1 VSRMR
6 ARWVTTLAGL
16 CCSLAWA
23 VGAEQVTVSGRVV
36 GPDGQGMP
44 DCELLVQYGTPPYE
58 RMLQRG
64 RSQADG
70 RFSFEVEVGGG
81 DWVVGVVAQKP
92 GLAMDWAHVPAR
104 EQLTLR
110 LRRDPV
116 TCAGTVTDVDGN
128 PIAGATVF
136 AASLHRSEDES
147 RGTYLSLA
155 DEALPSTHTDAQ
167 GRFEIGGLRPG
178 ERVRIA
184 AFAQGGERAETLNPV
199 PAAAQDAEIVLR
211 PEAVIAG
218 RATHEGTAVPG
229 MRVVFSPPMGLRYP
243 TTVTDED
250 GRYRSVHLPPGLY
263 HVLFEAPEGLSA
275 RAVGPLNLK
284 AGEQFTEA
292 DVELTPGGLVQGML
306 TDAET
311 GQPIV
316 GARVFASGPSRPSTF
331 GARAHT
337 DDSGSYTLRL
347 APGDYQ
353 VHALVQGAWLPWEEL
368 QPRRREVTL
377 SEGQTLAGV
386 DFALVKT
393 PRPVVRGRVLDP
405 DGEPAAGVRLGIL
418 GDLILEPEAGLLRY
432 ETDADGRF
440 EVTLNSPDTSW
451 MFVLAADA
459 ERDLLG
465 VARMKEAAEE
475 IEVELQPG
483 AYLEG
488 TVVDPA
494 GNVVPDCFVGVG
506 TSRFDTLAYATTND
520 DGSYVVG
527 PLPAGVGLT
536 ACAVGTEGRW
546 VREDA
551 REYSESIRLEPGEH
565 RVLPPLRLNL
575 ERRSLRGVVIDP
587 EMRPVRNATVHVSAG
602 GGVTATD
609 AEGAFEVT
617 GLAPRGEVWVV
628 AIHPTED
635 LFLAA
640 KVDPDE
646 IEQLELILQP
656 LGAAS
661 GTVVDAQG
669 RLTRAKI
676 HLYPADQYW
685 GLDMGIYF
693 DLLGRTGHAHDLN
706 PETDEA
712 GRWQVEGLVGGAEY
726 TVYVGPPGAKRYR
739 QETVFTAQPGITVDI
754 GASPLEE
761 E

>member
-1 VSRMR
+1 MR
-6 ARWVTTLAGL
+6 ACWVATLAGL
-16 CCSLAWA
+16 LLSLAWA
-23 VGAEQVTVSGRVV
+23 VGGEQVTVSGRVV

-44 DCELLVQYGTPPYE
+44 DCEVLVQYGTPPYE

-64 RSQADG
+64 RSEADG

-92 GLAMDWAHVPAR
+92 GLAMDWAHVPAG
-104 EQLTLR
+104 EEVTLR

-136 AASLHRSEDES
+136 AASLHRSEDEG

-155 DEALPSTHTDAQ
+155 DEALLSTRTDAQ
-167 GRFEIGGLRPG
+167 GRFEIGELRPG
-178 ERVRIA
+178 WKVRIA
-184 AFAQGGERAETLNPV
+184 AFAQGRERAATLNLV
-199 PAAAQDAEIVLR
+199 PAAAHDAEIVLR
-211 PEAVIAG
+211 PEVVIAG
-218 RATHEGTAVPG
+218 RATHDGKPVAG
-229 MRVVFSPPMGLRYP
+229 MRVVFSSPMGHRYP
-243 TTVTDED
+243 TTVTDKD

-316 GARVFASGPSRPSTF
+316 GAKVFASGPSRPSTF
-331 GARAHT
+331 GARVRT
-337 DDSGSYTLRL
+337 DDSGEYTLRL

-353 VHALVQGAWLPWEEL
+353 VRARVQGAWLPWEEV
-368 QPRRREVTL
+368 QPSQREVTI

-386 DFALVKT
+386 DFTLVKT
-393 PRPVVRGRVLDP
+393 PRPVVRGRVLNP

-418 GDLILEPEAGLLRY
+418 GDVTLEPADLLRY
-432 ETDADGRF
+432 ETDAEGRF
-440 EVTLNSPDTSW
+440 QVTLNSPDTSW
-451 MFVLAADA
+451 MLVLAADA

-465 VARMKEAAEE
+465 VARMKETMED

-494 GNVVPDCFVGVG
+494 GDVVPGCLVPVG
-506 TSRFDTLAYATTND
+506 TSRLDMLAYATTND
-520 DGSYVVG
+520 EGSYVVG
-527 PLPAGVGLT
+527 PLPAGVGLR
-536 ACAVGTEGRW
+536 ACAVGTEDRW

-551 REYSESIRLEPGEH
+551 REYSERISLKPGEH

-575 ERRSLRGVVIDP
+575 ETRSLRGVVIDP
-587 EMRPVRNATVHVSAG
+587 EMQPVRNATVHVSAG

-617 GLAPRGEVWVV
+617 GLAPRGEVWVL

-646 IEQLELILQP
+646 IEQVELILQR

-669 RLTRAKI
+669 RLTRAKLL
-676 HLYPADQYW
+676 LYPADQYW

-693 DLLGRTGHAHDLN
+693 DLLGRTGHAEAGLN
-706 PETDEA
+706 AETDEA

-726 TVYVGPPGAKRYR
+726 RVYVGPPGAKRYGE
-739 QETVFTAQPGITVDI
+739 ETVFTAQPGITVDI
-754 GASPLEE
+754 GASRLEE